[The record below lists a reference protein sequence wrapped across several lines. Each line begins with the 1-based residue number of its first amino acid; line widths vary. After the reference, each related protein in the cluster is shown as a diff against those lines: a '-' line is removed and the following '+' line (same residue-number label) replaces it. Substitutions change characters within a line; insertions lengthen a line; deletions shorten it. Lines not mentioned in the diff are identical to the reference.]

1 MNYQN
6 QLFSEE
12 DVFRSTD
19 NRGLEPLPVG
29 KAAPFVKW
37 AGGKRSIISII
48 SEFLPAN
55 IETYHEPFVG
65 GGAVFFAFEDRIK
78 TATLADL
85 NEELVLAY
93 HAISQQTDE
102 VIVALEKHALNH
114 NTKGYYIKV
123 RDTQKPKD
131 PVGIAAR
138 FMYLNKTCYNGLYR
152 VNKSG
157 KFNVPQGKY
166 KNPKICDPVNLKNVA
181 KALEKATI
189 RIGQFDE
196 TILPKSGDFVY
207 CDPPYDGTFVGYHAE
222 GFGNTD
228 QERLKD
234 SVDAWTKQG
243 TSVMLSNSDTPFIRK
258 LYKDYYIHS
267 ITAYRHI
274 SSNGDTRGEKPEVLI
289 TNYEHW
295 KTSEPSR

>member
-1 MNYQN
+1 MPSYQTE
-6 QLFSEE
+6 LFPDDDSY
-12 DVFRSTD
+12 RSTD
-19 NRGLEPLPVG
+19 NSGLELLPEG
-29 KAAPFVKW
+29 KASPFVKW
-37 AGGKRSIISII
+37 AGGKRSIIPII
-48 SEFLPAN
+48 NEFLPAS

-93 HAISQQTDE
+93 RSILQQTDE
-102 VIVALEKHALNH
+102 VIVALEKHAVNH

-123 RDTQKPKD
+123 RDKQNPKD

-181 KALEKATI
+181 RVLEKATI
-189 RIGQFDE
+189 RIGQFYE

-207 CDPPYDGTFVGYHAE
+207 CDPPYDGTFAGYQAQ
-222 GFGNTD
+222 GFGDTD
-228 QERLKD
+228 QERLKET
-234 SVDAWTKQG
+234 VDEWTKQNV
-243 TSVMLSNSDTPFIRK
+243 SVMVSNSDTSLIRK
-258 LYKDYYIHS
+258 LYKDYRIHP

-274 SSNGDTRGEKPEVLI
+274 SSNGETRGEKSEVLI
-289 TNYEHW
+289 TNYEHR
-295 KTSEPSR
+295 KASK

>member
-1 MNYQN
+1 MPHQTE
-6 QLFSEE
+6 LFPDDDSY
-12 DVFRSTD
+12 RSTD
-19 NRGLEPLPVG
+19 NRGLEPLPEG
-29 KAAPFVKW
+29 KASPFVKW
-37 AGGKRSIISII
+37 AGGKRSIIRII
-48 SEFLPAN
+48 NEFLPAS

-85 NEELVLAY
+85 NEELVIAY
-93 HAISQQTDE
+93 RAISQQTDE
-102 VIVALEKHALNH
+102 VIAALEKHAINH

-123 RDTQKPKD
+123 RDKQKTRD
-131 PVGIAAR
+131 PIGITAR

-181 KALEKATI
+181 KVLEKATI

-196 TILPKSGDFVY
+196 SIHPESGDFVY
-207 CDPPYDGTFVGYHAE
+207 CDPPYDGTFAGYQAE
-222 GFGNTD
+222 GFGNAD

-234 SVDAWTKQG
+234 SVDEWVKQG

-258 LYKDYYIHS
+258 LYKDYFIHS

-274 SSNGDTRGEKPEVLI
+274 SSNGETRGEKAEVLI
-289 TNYEHW
+289 TTYEHR
-295 KTSEPSR
+295 KASKSSR

>member
-1 MNYQN
+1 MHQTEF
-6 QLFSEE
+6 LSDE
-12 DVFRSTD
+12 DIYRSTD
-19 NRGLEPLPVG
+19 NRGLEPLPDG
-29 KAAPFVKW
+29 KALPFVKW
-37 AGGKRSIISII
+37 AGGKRSIIPII
-48 SEFLPAN
+48 ASFLPEN

-85 NEELVLAY
+85 NEELVIAY
-93 HAISQQTDE
+93 RAISQQTDE
-102 VIVALEKHALNH
+102 VIVALEKHATNH
-114 NTKGYYIKV
+114 DTKGYYIKV
-123 RDTQKPKD
+123 REKQKPRD
-131 PVGIAAR
+131 PVGITAR

-181 KALEKATI
+181 KALGKATI

-196 TILPKSGDFVY
+196 SIHPESGDFVY
-207 CDPPYDGTFVGYHAE
+207 CDPPYDGTFAGYQAQ
-222 GFGNTD
+222 GFGDMD

-234 SVDAWTKQG
+234 TVDEWTKQNV
-243 TSVMLSNSDTPFIRK
+243 SVMVSNSDTPFIRK
-258 LYKDYYIHS
+258 LYKRYHIHS

-274 SSNGDTRGEKPEVLI
+274 SSNGDTRGEKSEVLI
-289 TNYEHW
+289 TNYEHR
-295 KTSEPSR
+295 KASESSR